1 MMKSNRIDPSDKE
14 KSFLNQ
20 FYFDKKKTIVSK

>member
-20 FYFDKKKTIVSK
+20 FYFDKKNYSV